1 MQESALFALCRTG
14 KVEAHQGADMALR
27 FCRVVVGALAF
38 TWLAACAGQIGSEP
52 DKTEVALQ
60 SSPLKLR
67 VECKDNFNA
76 VYKRPGGNQGGSR
89 GDVVRCNKGGR
100 VGTSEI
106 DQALIDRKFR
116 DLSAQKAVK
125 LFRISY
131 RTERLAGQADLATA
145 LVALPAKKDVAAGVA
160 VEDDDD
166 EDKGGDGKRL
176 PLVVFAHGTSPY
188 GTSCAPSK
196 LDPLQCSTTDDQD
209 TELVTIMALASQ
221 GYPVIATD
229 YAGYVEGSRA
239 PGYLLSEDEAHSV
252 LDATHAM
259 NKLRQKPVDKVVL
272 LGHSQGG
279 HAVLSAQ
286 ALAKKY
292 GHAGKLVAVVA
303 AAPFW
308 ATARLIGTIGVAPGL
323 STDRNVLAFMV
334 EYFYTHAEVL
344 DGAGKGKQL
353 FQPNKREELR
363 KYVKQCSFTDSSCTF
378 INPVPAALGLADE
391 FFQPD
396 FFAAVTACGLNK
408 EACSM
413 PGLAKT
419 WGDRFVADRPTL
431 DPKGA
436 PVLMWHGA
444 ADAVVPISFGTCA
457 YEKIASDLSGNN
469 SAEFTFCG
477 DVGADHDQI
486 LSFDL
491 AWMMSWINAQ
501 ANGSPEPAACLNYPA
516 FEAAVGGNIGC
527 PPLSMPINVD

>member
-1 MQESALFALCRTG
+1 
-14 KVEAHQGADMALR
+14 MALR
-27 FCRVVVGALAF
+27 VCRVVVGALAF
-38 TWLAACAGQIGSEP
+38 TWLAACAGQIGTEHEE
-52 DKTEVALQ
+52 TEVELQ
-60 SSPLKLR
+60 SSALKLR

-76 VYKRPGGNQGGSR
+76 VYKRPGGNQGGAL
-89 GDVVRCNKGGR
+89 GDIVRCNKGGR
-100 VGTSEI
+100 VGTGEI
-106 DQALIDRKFR
+106 AQALASREFDITP
-116 DLSAQKAVK
+116 QKAVK

-131 RTERLAGQADLATA
+131 RTQRLAGQADLATA
-145 LVALPAKKDVAAGVA
+145 LVALPAKKDVAASVA
-160 VEDDDD
+160 VEEDDDE

-196 LDPLQCSTTDDQD
+196 LDPLQCSTTNDRD

-221 GYPVIATD
+221 GYSVIAPD

-252 LDATHAM
+252 LDATRAM

-292 GHAGKLVAVVA
+292 GHAGKLVGVVA

-308 ATARLIGTIGVAPGL
+308 APTRVLGMLGVAPELG
-323 STDRNVLAFMV
+323 TDPNVLAFVV

-353 FQPNKREELR
+353 FQPGKRDALR
-363 KYVKQCSFTDSSCTF
+363 NYVNRCSFTDSFCTF
-378 INPVPAALGLADE
+378 INPVPPSLGLAHE

-396 FFAAVTACGLNK
+396 FFDAITACGLDKN
-408 EACSM
+408 ACST

-419 WGDRFVADRPTL
+419 WGGRFVADRPKL
-431 DPKGA
+431 DRTGA
-436 PVLMWHGA
+436 PILMWHGA
-444 ADAVVPISFGTCA
+444 LDTVVPMSFGTCA
-457 YEKIASDLSGNN
+457 YDKISNDLSGNG
-469 SAEFTFCG
+469 AAKFTFCG
-477 DVGADHDQI
+477 DKYADHDQI

-491 AWMMSWINAQ
+491 PWVMSWMNAR
-501 ANGSPEPAACLNYPA
+501 ANGSPEPAACLNYST
-516 FEAAVGGNIGC
+516 FAAEVAVEFGLDIAC
-527 PPLSMPINVD
+527 PPLSLPINVD